1 MRNILIGFCLFMSSQ
16 LAFGSSTTTQE
27 SNNIAMIKELFTEYA
42 EKLDNSKLDNYF
54 SKNFIL
60 VSNNEQDNYAK
71 FKKEQTLL
79 FNNLK
84 SFKLL
89 SMDDLIAKDDK
100 VVGRVSLKLTPKSG
114 APKIYYDI
122 FIAQIKDH
130 KIEKMW
136 EVLYPS
142 WDEKWLTTA
151 EKK

>member
-1 MRNILIGFCLFMSSQ
+1 MSSQ
-16 LAFGSSTTTQE
+16 LAFGSSSTTQE
-27 SNNIAMIKELFTEYA
+27 FNNISLIKELFNEYA
-42 EKLDNSKLDNYF
+42 EKLDSSKLDNYF

-60 VSNNEQDNYAK
+60 ISNNEQDSYAK

-84 SFKLL
+84 SLKVL
-89 SMDDLIAKDDK
+89 SIDDLIAKDNK
-100 VVGRVSLKLTPKSG
+100 VVGRVSIKLTPKSG
-114 APKIYYDI
+114 EPQIYYNI

-142 WDEKWLTTA
+142 WDEKLLTTA

>member
-1 MRNILIGFCLFMSSQ
+1 MRNVLIGLCLFMSSQ
-16 LAFGSSTTTQE
+16 LAFGSSSTTQE
-27 SNNIAMIKELFTEYA
+27 FNNISLIKELFNEYA
-42 EKLDNSKLDNYF
+42 EKLDSSKLDNYF

-60 VSNNEQDNYAK
+60 ISNNEQDSYAK

-84 SFKLL
+84 SLKVL
-89 SMDDLIAKDDK
+89 SIDDLIAKDNK
-100 VVGRVSLKLTPKSG
+100 VVGRVSIKLTPKSG
-114 APKIYYDI
+114 EPQIYYNI

-142 WDEKWLTTA
+142 WDEKLLTTA

>member
-1 MRNILIGFCLFMSSQ
+1 MRNVLIGFCLLLSSQ
-16 LAFGSSTTTQE
+16 LAFGSSSTPQE
-27 SNNIAMIKELFTEYA
+27 AKNIALIKALFTEYA
-42 EKLDNSKLDNYF
+42 EKLDSSKLDNYF

-79 FNNLK
+79 FNNLQSLK
-84 SFKLL
+84 ML
-89 SMDDLIAKDDK
+89 SIDDLIAKDNK

-114 APKIYYDI
+114 EPQVYYDI

-142 WDEKWLTTA
+142 WDEKLLTPA
-151 EKK
+151 EK